1 MAIIATLNE
10 SESAENTVSNEIID
24 TDDNCQSQV
33 PPVAIVGLGMRLPGA
48 IHTAEQLWKTLVQ
61 KRSTRCEIPASR
73 FSVDGFHSPSAKP
86 GSVAMR
92 HGHFLDD
99 SDDLHH
105 LDTSLFSMGITE
117 VKDIDP
123 QQRMLLEVVYEC
135 MESSGQ
141 VNWQGSNIGCY
152 VGVWGEDWLDL
163 HAKDLFDAGTYRVS
177 GSHDFAISNRISY
190 EYNLKGPSY
199 TIKAGC
205 SSSLIALHEAVRAI
219 RAGDCD
225 GAIVAGTNLIFS
237 PTMSMAMTEQGVL
250 SPDASCKSFDAN
262 ANGYARGEAINAI
275 FLKGLSSALRNGDP
289 IRAVVRAT
297 SSNSDGKTPGMSMP
311 SSESHMTL
319 IQHAYHEAG
328 LNPKDTVF
336 VEAHGTGTPV
346 GDPLEAIAISRV
358 FGGRKERPF
367 YLGSVKPNLGH
378 SEGASGIS
386 SVLKVVLALENR
398 KIPPNINFSIPN
410 PKIPFN
416 EANMVVPCEVLP
428 WPENQPLRAS
438 VNSFGIGGANA
449 HCIIESIDQFLSD
462 NPVQKGISDPHL
474 GIRKTTR
481 IDDRKPT
488 NASNGTRFTNGVHGA
503 KILDIKKGH
512 TDLRCS
518 LANKFLSDDFNGL
531 KSNREAGASDTTG
544 HGLHTPR
551 KVLYAISAASPA
563 SLKMRVLEHQKY
575 QQQNKKNQLDVSYT
589 LCNRREH
596 LSHRAYS
603 VVSTISL
610 EGESQPA
617 LEFSSPAKVA
627 NAKVDVNMVFTGQG
641 AQWAGMASELLQD
654 YSLFRD
660 TISYLGRVLSQ
671 LEHSPTWDLTEE
683 LRKPEATSRIGEAEF
698 SQPLVC
704 AVQLA
709 LVDLLR
715 DWCLLPTAV
724 VGHSSGEIA
733 AAYAAGAITSA
744 EAITIAYYR
753 GYVNKG
759 IKKSGGMAAVG
770 LGAQQVIPYLADG
783 VVVACDNSPQ
793 SITISGDKDVLQDVC
808 RVIKEKE
815 PDALVRLL
823 KVPVAYHSHHM
834 HDLGDSFESLLKGK
848 LHSKV
853 PVIPFFSSV
862 KSKQLQEP
870 GSLNAAYWRE
880 NLENPVLFTDAVS
893 LLLKTQS
900 SSSRSVFIEIGPHSA
915 LAGPLRQIFKA
926 HGTGQQAYATALTR
940 GKDSAESVLKL
951 AGELFVQGV
960 PMNLSRISPMGNV
973 VTDLPLYPWNHEK
986 EFWAESRISK
996 EWRFRKYPQH
1006 ELLGSKTLESS
1017 KFQPAWRNVLR
1028 LEAVPW
1034 LRDHQ
1039 VLNDVIFPCAGYLS
1053 MAVEAVRQATESTE
1067 VDGFILKNVIVR
1079 SALVMTDSKPIE
1091 LLTTLQPVRLTN
1103 TLDSNWWEFSIMSH
1117 NGSNWMKHCDGQ
1129 VRTNRDADQ
1138 FKEATSQHLST
1149 INNEAYPRT
1158 VNDLYPQLHRLGLRY
1173 GPCFRGLEDVK
1184 CQPNGKR
1191 AMATLSKMAI
1201 SESSYAI
1208 HPATIDHCLQ
1218 LFFPASCEGIFYRA
1232 EKLCVP
1238 TVIGNLYLADGK
1250 ATEVEGSQIEA
1261 SSSLTSGGTISG
1273 NAKVFSKKNG
1283 AVLLQLEGGKF
1294 SPIESTEPN
1303 DSNSESI
1310 AAAQLTWKSHLDLAD
1325 MESLIRPNPA
1335 LINDNHDLDLV
1346 EKLTLLSI
1354 FVVKERMESIPSPPH
1369 LEHMGMFRKWIH
1381 DQAARLIKDHSK
1393 LQPEARKIISLEPS
1407 ARLSLLVELR
1417 QEIMKSGAAS
1427 AAVLIGRIIDRC
1439 EDLLRGSIDGI
1450 EVLQADNGL
1459 TDYYNYVESRTDSV
1473 DFFVAAGHT
1482 RPTLRVLEIGAGTGG
1497 STQVILEGL
1506 MSKNGV
1512 DRLYSTYAYTD
1523 ISAGF
1528 FVNARERFKAYP
1540 ALDFRVL
1547 DITKDPVEQGF
1558 EAASFDLIIAGN
1570 VLHATPSL
1578 SETLANVRK
1587 LLAPEGYLFL
1597 QELSPKMQM
1606 VNFIMGILPGWW
1618 LGAGEGRYTEPYLTP
1633 EKWDAVLK
1641 QAGFS
1646 GTDAAIY
1653 DAPSPYHI
1661 NANIISRPARSSQV
1675 HNTIDDSSIN
1685 NVGQDNKRPRVT
1697 LLYRLCDEDC
1707 ERVVRLRSSIEE
1719 KGFRTILR
1727 SIEQHQEIKSDD
1739 QELLVSLLDIRKP
1752 FLESISEA
1760 NLTALQAIV
1769 SSLGSTPMLW
1779 IMPPAQRNVGRDGNP
1794 SFGLSLG
1801 LLRTL
1806 RNERSVAITTLE
1818 MDRMDDAGFA
1828 AATKLMEKLAH
1839 ERGQSIRGLKETSV
1853 MDPDR
1858 EFFFTKGALEV
1869 GRYHP
1874 VTLSQDLAL
1883 KSQKSGAAT
1892 LQIGRPGLLQS
1903 LKWIDLITPNPA
1915 HNEIVVEPRCVGLN
1929 FRDVLLCMGIVE
1941 ANDVSIGLEGSGI
1954 VTKVGSGVTGLQPG
1968 DRVFYLAD
1976 KCFSTELTV
1985 LADRCA
1991 KIPSSLPFEQ
2001 AATMPCVYATVIH
2014 SLLDMGGLKSGM
2026 SILIHSA
2033 CGGIGIAALNIC
2045 QNIQG
2050 LEVYATVGSEV
2061 KIEYL
2066 MQNFGLKREQIF
2078 NSRDTSFLH
2087 DVRVATKGRGVDLVL
2102 NSLSGEL
2109 LHASW
2114 QCVAPYGKMLE
2125 IGKRDFIGKAR
2136 LDMDLFEANRSF
2148 IGIDLAR
2155 FDATRCQRLLQRTVD
2170 MLTTGSIRPIEPI
2183 KVFDATEVEASFRYM
2198 QKGTHLGKVVV
2209 SIPEKG
2215 MGLPKTLQ
2223 TPYVGLNP
2231 SATYML
2237 VGGLGGLGRAVAT
2250 WMVERG
2256 ARHLMFLS
2264 RSAGQSTN
2272 DQAFFWELQCQG
2284 CTAQAVQG
2292 DVTDIADVERAMAS
2306 ALPGKPIRGILQ
2318 MSMVLCDKA
2327 FADMDLED
2335 WQTTVKAKVEGTW
2348 NLHRAA
2354 PQDLDFLFVTGS
2366 ISGSFGM
2373 PGQANYAAGNT
2384 YLTAF
2389 TQHRQALGLPA
2400 SVLHVGLM
2408 EDIGYLA
2415 QNPTRAEA
2423 LRAAGGFFLRTRQLL
2438 EGINWALTP
2447 SAGKPDHLNHQLTIG
2462 LRCEKPLLDPANRV
2476 IWKKD
2481 SRMGL
2486 YHNHNASNIT
2496 AGGPEDNETDALR
2509 LFMGSIDAEPGL
2521 LDEQGSLDF
2530 VTRIIGT
2537 RVYTFML
2544 HPLEDMDLTASLTSL
2559 GVDSLVT
2566 IELRNWIKRSFGG
2579 LEFSTLEILDART
2592 IDGLGRLTIDAL
2604 KTRLGK
2610 VGVDQK
2616 GDAYLDMKAP

>member
-1 MAIIATLNE
+1 
-10 SESAENTVSNEIID
+10 
-24 TDDNCQSQV
+24 
-33 PPVAIVGLGMRLPGA
+33 
-48 IHTAEQLWKTLVQ
+48 
-61 KRSTRCEIPASR
+61 
-73 FSVDGFHSPSAKP
+73 
-86 GSVAMR
+86 
-92 HGHFLDD
+92 
-99 SDDLHH
+99 
-105 LDTSLFSMGITE
+105 
-117 VKDIDP
+117 
-123 QQRMLLEVVYEC
+123 
-135 MESSGQ
+135 
-141 VNWQGSNIGCY
+141 
-152 VGVWGEDWLDL
+152 
-163 HAKDLFDAGTYRVS
+163 
-177 GSHDFAISNRISY
+177 
-190 EYNLKGPSY
+190 
-199 TIKAGC
+199 
-205 SSSLIALHEAVRAI
+205 
-219 RAGDCD
+219 
-225 GAIVAGTNLIFS
+225 
-237 PTMSMAMTEQGVL
+237 
-250 SPDASCKSFDAN
+250 
-262 ANGYARGEAINAI
+262 
-275 FLKGLSSALRNGDP
+275 
-289 IRAVVRAT
+289 
-297 SSNSDGKTPGMSMP
+297 
-311 SSESHMTL
+311 
-319 IQHAYHEAG
+319 
-328 LNPKDTVF
+328 
-336 VEAHGTGTPV
+336 
-346 GDPLEAIAISRV
+346 
-358 FGGRKERPF
+358 
-367 YLGSVKPNLGH
+367 
-378 SEGASGIS
+378 
-386 SVLKVVLALENR
+386 
-398 KIPPNINFSIPN
+398 
-410 PKIPFN
+410 
-416 EANMVVPCEVLP
+416 
-428 WPENQPLRAS
+428 
-438 VNSFGIGGANA
+438 
-449 HCIIESIDQFLSD
+449 
-462 NPVQKGISDPHL
+462 
-474 GIRKTTR
+474 
-481 IDDRKPT
+481 
-488 NASNGTRFTNGVHGA
+488 
-503 KILDIKKGH
+503 
-512 TDLRCS
+512 
-518 LANKFLSDDFNGL
+518 
-531 KSNREAGASDTTG
+531 
-544 HGLHTPR
+544 
-551 KVLYAISAASPA
+551 
-563 SLKMRVLEHQKY
+563 
-575 QQQNKKNQLDVSYT
+575 
-589 LCNRREH
+589 
-596 LSHRAYS
+596 
-603 VVSTISL
+603 
-610 EGESQPA
+610 
-617 LEFSSPAKVA
+617 
-627 NAKVDVNMVFTGQG
+627 
-641 AQWAGMASELLQD
+641 
-654 YSLFRD
+654 
-660 TISYLGRVLSQ
+660 
-671 LEHSPTWDLTEE
+671 
-683 LRKPEATSRIGEAEF
+683 
-698 SQPLVC
+698 
-704 AVQLA
+704 
-709 LVDLLR
+709 
-715 DWCLLPTAV
+715 
-724 VGHSSGEIA
+724 
-733 AAYAAGAITSA
+733 
-744 EAITIAYYR
+744 
-753 GYVNKG
+753 
-759 IKKSGGMAAVG
+759 
-770 LGAQQVIPYLADG
+770 
-783 VVVACDNSPQ
+783 
-793 SITISGDKDVLQDVC
+793 
-808 RVIKEKE
+808 
-815 PDALVRLL
+815 
-823 KVPVAYHSHHM
+823 
-834 HDLGDSFESLLKGK
+834 
-848 LHSKV
+848 
-853 PVIPFFSSV
+853 
-862 KSKQLQEP
+862 
-870 GSLNAAYWRE
+870 
-880 NLENPVLFTDAVS
+880 
-893 LLLKTQS
+893 
-900 SSSRSVFIEIGPHSA
+900 
-915 LAGPLRQIFKA
+915 
-926 HGTGQQAYATALTR
+926 
-940 GKDSAESVLKL
+940 
-951 AGELFVQGV
+951 
-960 PMNLSRISPMGNV
+960 
-973 VTDLPLYPWNHEK
+973 
-986 EFWAESRISK
+986 
-996 EWRFRKYPQH
+996 
-1006 ELLGSKTLESS
+1006 
-1017 KFQPAWRNVLR
+1017 
-1028 LEAVPW
+1028 
-1034 LRDHQ
+1034 
-1039 VLNDVIFPCAGYLS
+1039 
-1053 MAVEAVRQATESTE
+1053 
-1067 VDGFILKNVIVR
+1067 
-1079 SALVMTDSKPIE
+1079 
-1091 LLTTLQPVRLTN
+1091 
-1103 TLDSNWWEFSIMSH
+1103 
-1117 NGSNWMKHCDGQ
+1117 
-1129 VRTNRDADQ
+1129 
-1138 FKEATSQHLST
+1138 
-1149 INNEAYPRT
+1149 
-1158 VNDLYPQLHRLGLRY
+1158 
-1173 GPCFRGLEDVK
+1173 
-1184 CQPNGKR
+1184 
-1191 AMATLSKMAI
+1191 
-1201 SESSYAI
+1201 
-1208 HPATIDHCLQ
+1208 
-1218 LFFPASCEGIFYRA
+1218 
-1232 EKLCVP
+1232 
-1238 TVIGNLYLADGK
+1238 
-1250 ATEVEGSQIEA
+1250 
-1261 SSSLTSGGTISG
+1261 
-1273 NAKVFSKKNG
+1273 
-1283 AVLLQLEGGKF
+1283 
-1294 SPIESTEPN
+1294 
-1303 DSNSESI
+1303 
-1310 AAAQLTWKSHLDLAD
+1310 
-1325 MESLIRPNPA
+1325 
-1335 LINDNHDLDLV
+1335 
-1346 EKLTLLSI
+1346 
-1354 FVVKERMESIPSPPH
+1354 
-1369 LEHMGMFRKWIH
+1369 
-1381 DQAARLIKDHSK
+1381 
-1393 LQPEARKIISLEPS
+1393 
-1407 ARLSLLVELR
+1407 
-1417 QEIMKSGAAS
+1417 
-1427 AAVLIGRIIDRC
+1427 
-1439 EDLLRGSIDGI
+1439 
-1450 EVLQADNGL
+1450 
-1459 TDYYNYVESRTDSV
+1459 
-1473 DFFVAAGHT
+1473 
-1482 RPTLRVLEIGAGTGG
+1482 
-1497 STQVILEGL
+1497 
-1506 MSKNGV
+1506 
-1512 DRLYSTYAYTD
+1512 
-1523 ISAGF
+1523 
-1528 FVNARERFKAYP
+1528 
-1540 ALDFRVL
+1540 
-1547 DITKDPVEQGF
+1547 
-1558 EAASFDLIIAGN
+1558 
-1570 VLHATPSL
+1570 
-1578 SETLANVRK
+1578 
-1587 LLAPEGYLFL
+1587 
-1597 QELSPKMQM
+1597 
-1606 VNFIMGILPGWW
+1606 MGILPGWW

-2566 IELRNWIKRSFGG
+2566 IELRNWIKRSFGAN
-2579 LEFSTLEILDART
+2579 I
-2592 IDGLGRLTIDAL
+2592 I
-2604 KTRLGK
+2604 
-2610 VGVDQK
+2610 
-2616 GDAYLDMKAP
+2616 

>member
-1 MAIIATLNE
+1 M
-10 SESAENTVSNEIID
+10 
-24 TDDNCQSQV
+24 
-33 PPVAIVGLGMRLPGA
+33 
-48 IHTAEQLWKTLVQ
+48 
-61 KRSTRCEIPASR
+61 
-73 FSVDGFHSPSAKP
+73 
-86 GSVAMR
+86 
-92 HGHFLDD
+92 
-99 SDDLHH
+99 
-105 LDTSLFSMGITE
+105 
-117 VKDIDP
+117 
-123 QQRMLLEVVYEC
+123 
-135 MESSGQ
+135 
-141 VNWQGSNIGCY
+141 
-152 VGVWGEDWLDL
+152 
-163 HAKDLFDAGTYRVS
+163 
-177 GSHDFAISNRISY
+177 
-190 EYNLKGPSY
+190 
-199 TIKAGC
+199 
-205 SSSLIALHEAVRAI
+205 RAI

-823 KVPVAYHSHHM
+823 KVPVAYHSRKSLVLISVSHVLFSRWWISNAHISNSEFFTDHM

-1606 VNFIMGILPGWW
+1606 VNL
-1618 LGAGEGRYTEPYLTP
+1618 
-1633 EKWDAVLK
+1633 
-1641 QAGFS
+1641 
-1646 GTDAAIY
+1646 
-1653 DAPSPYHI
+1653 
-1661 NANIISRPARSSQV
+1661 
-1675 HNTIDDSSIN
+1675 
-1685 NVGQDNKRPRVT
+1685 
-1697 LLYRLCDEDC
+1697 
-1707 ERVVRLRSSIEE
+1707 
-1719 KGFRTILR
+1719 
-1727 SIEQHQEIKSDD
+1727 
-1739 QELLVSLLDIRKP
+1739 
-1752 FLESISEA
+1752 
-1760 NLTALQAIV
+1760 
-1769 SSLGSTPMLW
+1769 
-1779 IMPPAQRNVGRDGNP
+1779 
-1794 SFGLSLG
+1794 
-1801 LLRTL
+1801 
-1806 RNERSVAITTLE
+1806 
-1818 MDRMDDAGFA
+1818 
-1828 AATKLMEKLAH
+1828 
-1839 ERGQSIRGLKETSV
+1839 
-1853 MDPDR
+1853 
-1858 EFFFTKGALEV
+1858 
-1869 GRYHP
+1869 
-1874 VTLSQDLAL
+1874 
-1883 KSQKSGAAT
+1883 
-1892 LQIGRPGLLQS
+1892 
-1903 LKWIDLITPNPA
+1903 
-1915 HNEIVVEPRCVGLN
+1915 
-1929 FRDVLLCMGIVE
+1929 
-1941 ANDVSIGLEGSGI
+1941 
-1954 VTKVGSGVTGLQPG
+1954 
-1968 DRVFYLAD
+1968 
-1976 KCFSTELTV
+1976 
-1985 LADRCA
+1985 
-1991 KIPSSLPFEQ
+1991 
-2001 AATMPCVYATVIH
+2001 
-2014 SLLDMGGLKSGM
+2014 
-2026 SILIHSA
+2026 
-2033 CGGIGIAALNIC
+2033 
-2045 QNIQG
+2045 
-2050 LEVYATVGSEV
+2050 
-2061 KIEYL
+2061 
-2066 MQNFGLKREQIF
+2066 
-2078 NSRDTSFLH
+2078 
-2087 DVRVATKGRGVDLVL
+2087 
-2102 NSLSGEL
+2102 
-2109 LHASW
+2109 
-2114 QCVAPYGKMLE
+2114 
-2125 IGKRDFIGKAR
+2125 
-2136 LDMDLFEANRSF
+2136 
-2148 IGIDLAR
+2148 
-2155 FDATRCQRLLQRTVD
+2155 
-2170 MLTTGSIRPIEPI
+2170 
-2183 KVFDATEVEASFRYM
+2183 
-2198 QKGTHLGKVVV
+2198 
-2209 SIPEKG
+2209 
-2215 MGLPKTLQ
+2215 
-2223 TPYVGLNP
+2223 
-2231 SATYML
+2231 
-2237 VGGLGGLGRAVAT
+2237 
-2250 WMVERG
+2250 
-2256 ARHLMFLS
+2256 
-2264 RSAGQSTN
+2264 
-2272 DQAFFWELQCQG
+2272 
-2284 CTAQAVQG
+2284 
-2292 DVTDIADVERAMAS
+2292 
-2306 ALPGKPIRGILQ
+2306 
-2318 MSMVLCDKA
+2318 
-2327 FADMDLED
+2327 
-2335 WQTTVKAKVEGTW
+2335 
-2348 NLHRAA
+2348 
-2354 PQDLDFLFVTGS
+2354 
-2366 ISGSFGM
+2366 
-2373 PGQANYAAGNT
+2373 
-2384 YLTAF
+2384 
-2389 TQHRQALGLPA
+2389 
-2400 SVLHVGLM
+2400 
-2408 EDIGYLA
+2408 
-2415 QNPTRAEA
+2415 
-2423 LRAAGGFFLRTRQLL
+2423 
-2438 EGINWALTP
+2438 
-2447 SAGKPDHLNHQLTIG
+2447 
-2462 LRCEKPLLDPANRV
+2462 
-2476 IWKKD
+2476 
-2481 SRMGL
+2481 
-2486 YHNHNASNIT
+2486 
-2496 AGGPEDNETDALR
+2496 
-2509 LFMGSIDAEPGL
+2509 
-2521 LDEQGSLDF
+2521 
-2530 VTRIIGT
+2530 
-2537 RVYTFML
+2537 
-2544 HPLEDMDLTASLTSL
+2544 
-2559 GVDSLVT
+2559 
-2566 IELRNWIKRSFGG
+2566 
-2579 LEFSTLEILDART
+2579 
-2592 IDGLGRLTIDAL
+2592 
-2604 KTRLGK
+2604 
-2610 VGVDQK
+2610 
-2616 GDAYLDMKAP
+2616 